1 MGQAQLGTF
10 LKINITNKYHYLF
23 LQENRKSFKQPVS
36 DKALG
41 FTLPLLTS
49 MPLLS
54 LCRDHMIPMTPSP
67 RQDETKWK
75 QTPVSPSK
83 QFSLQI
89 FGTVIHTFFPKK
101 RHRTLCLTCMSTADG
116 FGFLEHGTGKGF

>member
-89 FGTVIHTFFPKK
+89 LGTVIHIFFLRK
-101 RHRTLCLTCMSTADG
+101 D
-116 FGFLEHGTGKGF
+116 TGRSASLV